1 MRVSDVVGDG
11 RVVLVVLETD
21 ELGVD
26 ESVFDESMSKQFHD
40 VQDVSGSVV
49 FHGGFPMSERVEVY
63 LEQSWVL
70 KFVGDSLSGDGQLG
84 ANVLVAC

>member
-1 MRVSDVVGDG
+1 LRVSDVLGDG
-11 RVVLVVLETD
+11 RVVLIVLETD

-70 KFVGDSLSGDGQLG
+70 I
-84 ANVLVAC
+84 VLRNY